1 MPAGIPFPTGE
12 AYNGSRNV
20 YIHKQTNNKCL
31 IFQTSLKRCEF
42 SHYLNF
48 WHSGRAADIS
58 GNQSANTK
66 ALAHFMHITKPARY
80 AHFLLNNKGASV
92 KMAEAVHEVLGNYLH
107 VMPTI
112 GAMFSADIGV
122 AVTDREKYLLY
133 KPGRQLD
140 LKITAGTMLKQGTAI
155 VRAMQENRRVMVRG
169 DKTTFGLPY
178 IATAVPV
185 HDSAGSVIGGAVII
199 ESVEQQDLLKEMA
212 IKLSDSTSTLAS
224 TAEEISAQTEEV
236 SALSRTM
243 SLAAAQAQAR
253 LQETDQVVGLIKA
266 IAGQTNMLGLN
277 AAIEAAQIGRA
288 SCRER
293 VSDPV

>member
-1 MPAGIPFPTGE
+1 
-12 AYNGSRNV
+12 
-20 YIHKQTNNKCL
+20 
-31 IFQTSLKRCEF
+31 
-42 SHYLNF
+42 
-48 WHSGRAADIS
+48 
-58 GNQSANTK
+58 
-66 ALAHFMHITKPARY
+66 
-80 AHFLLNNKGASV
+80 
-92 KMAEAVHEVLGNYLH
+92 MAEAVHEVLGKYLH

-169 DKTTFGLPY
+169 DKATFGLPY

-243 SLAAAQAQAR
+243 SLAAAQAQSR

-277 AAIEAAQIGRA
+277 ASIEAARVGEQGRGFGVVAEEIRKLATSTGDSIKQIEATLRA
-288 SCRER
+288 IRDDSRKNNEQAVR
-293 VSDPV
+293 IDEVMPQIAQAITQVAGAVQEVNEMARTLNQMAEDLTKEQQ